1 MLALE
6 LNLSDLQD
14 GATPL
19 HYAVQVGALQTV
31 KLLIKNRVDV
41 NVADNVMCYGAFFFL
56 ISSTL
61 FSAIDFSFILSRFM
75 QDGWTPLH
83 LAIQSR
89 NRDIAKI
96 LLVNGADKTRRTKV
110 CYAPMVYWVF
120 FSGIALSQKIRPITA
135 ASCALRALIL
145 FGKLAYIFMSFLAAS
160 QKLTSMA
167 LSSQMLV
174 FPWTS
179 ALYYSL

>member
-89 NRDIAKI
+89 NRDITMI
-96 LLVNGADKTRRTKV
+96 LLVNGADETRRNKV
-110 CYAPMVYWVF
+110 CYAPMVYWFF
-120 FSGIALSQKIRPITA
+120 FSRIVVPK
-135 ASCALRALIL
+135 
-145 FGKLAYIFMSFLAAS
+145 KLDL
-160 QKLTSMA
+160 
-167 LSSQMLV
+167 
-174 FPWTS
+174 
-179 ALYYSL
+179 

>member
-41 NVADNVMCYGAFFFL
+41 NVADN
-56 ISSTL
+56 
-61 FSAIDFSFILSRFM
+61 
-75 QDGWTPLH
+75 DGWTPLH